1 MPRDENLALER
12 KATPVTATGQGTA
25 VDTEGGFFCVV
36 RIQGGTITDADET
49 FDLIVQ
55 ASIDGG
61 TNYRNIGAFP
71 QIVAADDD
79 VEVARPVYVPKPD
92 SSNTVTK
99 VRTDWTVAGTTPSNA
114 MDVWLEPML
123 SLGIPGVDEQLTI
136 GVEKLLSA

>member
-1 MPRDENLALER
+1 MARDTNLQLEA
-12 KATPVTATGQGTA
+12 KATPVTATGNGTA
-25 VDTEGGFFCVV
+25 KDTEGGFFAIV
-36 RIQGGTITDADET
+36 RIFGGTITDANET

-61 TNYRNIGAFP
+61 STYRNIGAFP
-71 QIVAADDD
+71 QIVATDDD

-114 MDVWLEPML
+114 MDVFLEPMV
-123 SLGIPGVDEQLTI
+123 SLGIPGVDEQLTV